1 MIFMRYKNPILNFC
15 LRILGNRP
23 DAEDVTGEVFL
34 ALFSKQY
41 TFKPEAK
48 FSTWLYTIARNN
60 CIDRIRKKRN
70 LVSLWFQSK
79 RDDGW
84 EALEI
89 MDSNDLSAEA
99 LEKKE
104 MARRVR
110 LAIQALP
117 LEQKE
122 AIVLR
127 EYQALSYE
135 QIAQVLDCSLEKAK
149 ILIFRAREQLRNHLS
164 SYIKEAD

>member
-15 LRILGNRP
+15 LRVLGNRA

-70 LVSLWFQSK
+70 IVSMWFQSK
-79 RDDGW
+79 KDNAW
-84 EALEI
+84 EAMEI
-89 MDSNDLSAEA
+89 TDSSELSAES

-104 MARRVR
+104 MASRVR
-110 LAIQALP
+110 VAIQSLP

-127 EYQALSYE
+127 EYQSLSYE
-135 QIAQVLDCSLEKAK
+135 QIAQVLNCSLEKTK

-164 SYIKEAD
+164 SYIRES